1 MAEHAPTADSVAP
14 ADDALNRLSARFGD
28 ALQRDTRPGYEG
40 LIAGPEQLVAV
51 ATALRDELGYD
62 YLASATGR
70 RLPRQGRPP
79 GNGLITSA
87 G

>member
-51 ATALRDELGYD
+51 ATALR
-62 YLASATGR
+62 ANSVTIISPAR
-70 RLPRQGRPP
+70 HRPS
-79 GNGLITSA
+79 ITSA
-87 G
+87 RATTWK